1 MKPVPRQS
9 TILTLLF
16 IGVLMGALDISIV
29 GPAIPS
35 IELTM
40 DIGERELSWIYSI
53 YILFNLVGI
62 SLMARLSDVFG
73 RKHIYILAV
82 AIFGLGSAVV
92 AMSTNITWLL
102 AGRAIQGFGSSG
114 IFPVA
119 IALVGDLF
127 PVEKRG
133 RALGMIGAVF
143 GIAFLLGPFIAGFI
157 LMYFTWNV
165 LFLINLP
172 VAVGLIFAAARILP
186 GKVSSAEGYIDWPG
200 IGLMAISLTCFT
212 LSVNNLD
219 MDRLPESLFDPLV
232 MALFGVSVLMVP
244 LLIYVESRQKAP
256 VLNVALFR
264 SKQVRLVG
272 FFAVGLGM
280 FQSTIVFMPAFSVQL
295 YGVSPSTA
303 SFMLLPVVAGTAIGS
318 PVFGRLVDRFGSR
331 AIILTGMVISS
342 VALFLLGLALRNL
355 TVFYSAMAMLG
366 LGMSI
371 RSSLSYIMLNEVPAA
386 ERAST
391 QGILLIFISVGQLSG
406 AALTGAITAS
416 NQHNPEGFGLAFSFM
431 GLLAL
436 LLSFPALLL
445 KSRKSELIKQF

>member
-1 MKPVPRQS
+1 MKPFTRQS
-9 TILTLLF
+9 SILTLLF

-62 SLMARLSDVFG
+62 SLMARFSDVFG

-92 AMSTNITWLL
+92 ALSTNITWLL

-119 IALVGDLF
+119 IAVVGDLF

-172 VAVGLIFAAARILP
+172 VAIGLIFAAARILP
-186 GKVSSAEGYIDWPG
+186 GKVSSSEGYIDWPG

-219 MDRLPESLFDPLV
+219 MDRLPKSLFDPLEV
-232 MALFGVSVLMVP
+232 ALFSVSVLLAP
-244 LLIYVESRQKAP
+244 LLIYVESRQRAP

-272 FFAVGLGM
+272 LFAVGLGM

-331 AIILTGMVISS
+331 AIILTGMVISA

-355 TVFYSAMAMLG
+355 TIFYTAMAMLG

-371 RSSLSYIMLNEVPAA
+371 RSSLSYIMLNEVPAT

-391 QGILLIFISVGQLSG
+391 QGILLIFISIGQLSG

-416 NQHNPEGFGLAFSFM
+416 NQHNPAGFGLAFSLM

-436 LLSFPALLL
+436 LLSFPAFLL